1 MWNEKSGMRWVCRT
15 MEDVIAIA
23 HARELCFW
31 GVPAKLVR
39 CCLGFSLFIALPAVL
54 LYFPPLGR

>member
-1 MWNEKSGMRWVCRT
+1 

-31 GVPAKLVR
+31 GVPAKLVC